1 MVKKPTKKAN
11 YVNKTDLCA
20 ALAERR
26 AQVAA
31 ALEAGDEPPRASDY
45 IGRAI
50 MMIAE
55 RMARRPNFSGYSYK
69 QDMVG
74 DAIIDMLG
82 AADKFDPTK
91 SSNPFGYL
99 SRCSWN
105 AFIRRIHKEKRESY
119 IKHMNFINEL
129 SYGSSTSQGAGEHES
144 MKRHMEYSRDLVTSY
159 ERKIDENRARRA
171 AVVQGVEK
179 FVVDTE
185 TPVVY
190 NSLDM
195 SERDE

>member
-1 MVKKPTKKAN
+1 MVKKPTKAN
-11 YVNKTDLCA
+11 YICKRTLYS
-20 ALAERR
+20 ALVERR
-26 AQVAA
+26 AEVAA
-31 ALEAGDEPPRASDY
+31 ALEAGDPPPRASDY

-50 MMIAE
+50 MLIAE

-91 SSNPFGYL
+91 SNNPFGYL

-119 IKHMNFINEL
+119 IKHNNFINQL
-129 SYGSSTSQGAGEHES
+129 SGETSEDYGTHEAMS
-144 MKRHMEYSRDLVTSY
+144 RHMEYSRNLVESY
-159 ERKIDENRARRA
+159 ERKIEDNRAKRA
-171 AVVQGVEK
+171 AAVSGIEK
-179 FVVDTE
+179 FIEVDTVSE
-185 TPVVY
+185 TVY
-190 NSLDM
+190 NKDL
-195 SERDE
+195 ERDE